1 MDWNNKLTLIV
12 DYVENHL
19 QRTEEEIDTDEI
31 AKIAECSFDFFQKV
45 FSYMNK
51 ISFSEYVRARK
62 LTLAGYELKSS
73 PIKIIDL
80 AYKYGYDSPTSFT
93 KAFSK
98 FHGVSPTEAR
108 ENQTSLVVYPKMK
121 INVNEKYSW
130 SLQTKPSFRLIG
142 KMTIISC
149 ENNQHFEKIP
159 GFWSQCFRD
168 GTFSKLLNLND
179 GSINGVFGLTVDFN
193 YEENSLTYAIMT
205 NSTTLNLD
213 SFEELILPEH
223 TWAVF
228 DCFGAIPKAIQDGWR
243 YLNEEWIIQYPFK
256 HADSPELEW
265 YGEGNT
271 FSDSYHSQ
279 IWIPILKDE

>member
-142 KMTIISC
+142 KMTILSC

-168 GTFSKLLNLND
+168 GTFSKLLSLND

-228 DCFGAIPKAIQDGWR
+228 DCYGAIPKAIQDGWR

-256 HADSPELEW
+256 HAESPELEW